1 VKMDNDFYQDFLYP
15 FQEQVLR
22 ALANLDTGFYLTG
35 GTAASRGY
43 LNHRYSDDLDF
54 FVNDDTRFGLWTDRM
69 IQALHANQGWQTQVL
84 QRDERFARLVLHR
97 TETSLQID
105 LVNDV
110 PSHIGTVYRHPLL
123 GLLDTAENILANKVT
138 AVIDREQPK
147 DLADI
152 WGFCTKMHLSLEDA
166 IEGAD
171 SKAAG
176 IFHADLARVLC
187 SATQDDWK
195 LIRWVAA
202 PDPAQFIADLRAL
215 GEDLIL

>member
-1 VKMDNDFYQDFLYP
+1 MDNSFYEQSLYP
-15 FQEQVLR
+15 LQDDVLR
-22 ALANLDTGFYLTG
+22 MLATLENGFYLTG

-43 LNHRYSDDLDF
+43 LKHRYSDDLDF
-54 FVNDDTRFGLWTDRM
+54 FVNDDARFSVWTEQIMNVLAGEASWKLTVRLRGESYVGLTVLRD
-69 IQALHANQGWQTQVL
+69 QTEL
-84 QRDERFARLVLHR
+84 R
-97 TETSLQID
+97 ID

-110 PSHIGTVYRHPLL
+110 RFRVGTVIRHPIL
-123 GLLDTAENILANKVT
+123 GRMDTAENILANKVT

-152 WGFCTKMHLSLEDA
+152 WGLCTKMNLSLAEA

-187 SATQDDWK
+187 SATEEDWK
-195 LIRWVAA
+195 LIRWIEA
-202 PDPAQFIADLRAL
+202 PDPAQFVADLCTL
-215 GEDLIL
+215 GERLIL

>member
-1 VKMDNDFYQDFLYP
+1 MDNSFYEQFLYP
-15 FQEQVLR
+15 LQDQVLR
-22 ALANLDTGFYLTG
+22 TITELETGFYLTG

-43 LNHRYSDDLDF
+43 LQHRYSDDLDF
-54 FVNDDTRFGLWTDRM
+54 FVNDDARFSAWTDQ
-69 IQALHANQGWQTQVL
+69 ILNALAGEASWKVAVRL
-84 QRDERFARLVLHR
+84 RGERFVGLTVLR
-97 TETSLQID
+97 DQTELRID

-110 PSHIGTVYRHPLL
+110 RARVGTPYLHPLL
-123 GLLDTAENILANKVT
+123 GLMDTAENILANKVT

-152 WGFCTKMHLSLEDA
+152 WGFCTKLHLSLADA

-187 SATQDDWK
+187 STTEEDWT
-195 LIRWVAA
+195 LIRWIEA
-202 PDPAQFIADLRAL
+202 PDLAQFVADMRAL
-215 GEDLIL
+215 GEGLIL